1 MKSIKGRI
9 LRLTALDECG
19 SPLYDSAI
27 GKIVTT
33 GFISVSWEHE
43 VEDGTEHTSVNAWGD
58 FEINELDSPRT
69 KWLNLGM
76 DMCEV
81 DPETIVMLSG
91 AVGNFDTD
99 GMVGAFFDGNT
110 NVNAFA
116 AEVWTRATGQACSAT
131 GDPLWGYFASV
142 YVRNGAISGGGTIE
156 NGPMNLELSGNG
168 FGAAPDPQNNLISA
182 WGTGPHGDAPT
193 VNPWPVDAFRYIGV
207 TDVQPPTATTGAQAI
222 VVATEAT
229 EVIGLEGTWSL
240 PTNAG
245 PMMVLADMST
255 VTAAP
260 ATAWSTDSFM
270 TLGDGSL
277 AHWDSAAW
285 AAGAAT

>member
-9 LRLTALDECG
+9 MRLTALDECG
-19 SPLYDSAI
+19 VPLYDSAI

-33 GFISVSWEHE
+33 GFMSVSWEHE
-43 VEDGTEHTSVNAWGD
+43 VEDGTEHTSQNAWGD
-58 FEINELDSPRT
+58 FEINELDAPRV

-81 DPETIVMLSG
+81 DPETIVMLAG
-91 AVGNFDTD
+91 ATGNFDTD
-99 GMVGAFFDGNT
+99 GMIGAFFDDNT

-116 AEVWTRATGQACSAT
+116 VEVWTRATGQACSDT
-131 GDPLWGYFASV
+131 GAPLWGYFAAV

-168 FGAAPDPQNNLISA
+168 FGAAPDPLNNAISA

-193 VNPWPVDAFRYIGV
+193 VNPWPVGAFRYIGI
-207 TDVQPPTATTGAQAI
+207 TDVQPPAATNGAQAI
-222 VVATEAT
+222 IRATGAT
-229 EVIGLEGTWSL
+229 QVSGLAGNFT

-245 PMMVLADMST
+245 PRKNFADLAGL
-255 VTAAP
+255 TASP
-260 ATAWSTDSFM
+260 LTAWTSNSHIM
-270 TLGDGSL
+270 LGDGTM
-277 AHWDSAAW
+277 AYWTGTAW
-285 AAGAAT
+285 AVGDAP